1 MSARPTV
8 LLTHGP
14 AALAHYY
21 GIRAL
26 AALQAVAQVRQR
38 SDDALW
44 TPATLAAAAR
54 GCDIVVSDRSIEAGA
69 SLLRS
74 LPGVVAFCRCA
85 VDIRNIDVDAASTQG
100 ILVTRASA
108 GFMTSVAEWVVG
120 VMIDL
125 SRHISRSV
133 GQYRAGQAPT
143 IAMGRELRGAVLGLV
158 GYGQIGRALADIAL
172 ALGMRVVV
180 HDPHVAPSNPLLHAV
195 SLDELLAQ
203 AEHVVCLATSTPATE
218 NLFDARRFA
227 AMRRDAFFINAS
239 RGNLVD
245 EVALLD
251 ALDRG
256 LIAGAAMD
264 VGRAPDQMPSPAL
277 ARHPLVLA
285 TPHIGGLTPAAIE
298 HQSME
303 TVAQVTALAQGRLPG
318 GAINAAHATRWRAW
332 LHERGIAS

>member
-21 GIRAL
+21 GPRAL
-26 AALQAVAQVRQR
+26 AALQSVAVVRQR
-38 SDDALW
+38 SDDAPW
-44 TPATLAAAAR
+44 TPATLSAAAR
-54 GCDIVVSDRSIEAGA
+54 GCDIVVSDRSAEASA
-69 SLLRS
+69 ALLQS
-74 LPGVVAFCRCA
+74 VSDVVALCRCA
-85 VDIRNIDVDAASTQG
+85 VDIRNIDVDAASAQG
-100 ILVTRASA
+100 ILVTHASA

-133 GQYRAGQAPT
+133 GQYRAGQTPT
-143 IAMGRELRGAVLGLV
+143 ITMGRELRGAVLGLV
-158 GYGQIGRALADIAL
+158 GYGQIGRALAEIGL

-180 HDPHVAPSNPLLHAV
+180 HDPHVAPAHPQLRAV
-195 SLDELLAQ
+195 GLDELLAQ
-203 AEHVVCLATSTPATE
+203 AEHVVSLATATPATE

-227 AMRRDAFFINAS
+227 AMRRDAFFINAA

-245 EVALLD
+245 EAALVD

-256 LIAGAAMD
+256 LIAGAAID

-277 ARHPLVLA
+277 ACHPLVLA
-285 TPHIGGLTPAAIE
+285 TPHVGGLTLAAIE

-303 TVAQVTALAQGRLPG
+303 TVAQVMALAQGRLPE
-318 GAINAAHATRWRAW
+318 GAVNAAHATRWRAW
-332 LHERGIAS
+332 LHGRGIAP